1 MHKDEEAKEYNN
13 MEGLFELEKTNYK
26 HLKECWGELSN
37 LKIMWDAISIV
48 HYNYNDWKVTLW
60 DKIDTEKLL
69 IENKKL
75 EGMVKG
81 LKKEIR

>member
-1 MHKDEEAKEYNN
+1 
-13 MEGLFELEKTNYK
+13 
-26 HLKECWGELSN
+26 
-37 LKIMWDAISIV
+37 MWDAISIV

-75 EGMVKG
+75 EAMVKG